1 MLEQS
6 ASSSSQ
12 KIQHT
17 IPDDCKPLMSE
28 AAYAALEASNLVID
42 IGQPVDFMLTYRLPF
57 AAVYDQIPMINE
69 RDDHRNVRD
78 YTCIRDNEFGE
89 SDDETAQNV
98 LARLGHSGANYWL
111 VYVCELDEPNEDGL
125 TKFFTLNTDG
135 FDAGKVHFA
144 GFSWKL
150 AEQVEADEMRADEQE
165 LEVLENL
172 RGIEYWLNDMILGV
186 TLRDAD
192 DGMYLV
198 YYEAL
203 KKQGYLDKSAIHRS
217 AKYAK
222 DSRGRKDYQKRKAE
236 YNTKTHVIPEKYE
249 QLVSDESKAILA
261 EQGLLIKV
269 QDMPRNCYLTNR
281 ARVFGVDGYHPDLEW
296 VQEHHNSGEN
306 LLIIG
311 QDFLA
316 PTVEETAEKVIA
328 TIAGD
333 RASKSWCAIYQYE
346 AQQPNE
352 WGHTKIYTANINDF
366 PAGEGHLAAIVVG
379 YNYDVGSFMAETPNQ
394 VADELGIHK
403 PALAHLSD
411 SEKADLLKEAQDDL
425 RQRVNSSL
433 FELEVWANGTL
444 VEVLFHRTDNGDY
457 IYGYPNDSYRNTDAG
472 EFNAQLQATIQKHI
486 DDMEN
491 RDANDR
497 AFLKSVSAT

>member
-1 MLEQS
+1 MTTVNV
-6 ASSSSQ
+6 Q
-12 KIQHT
+12 KHT
-17 IPDDCKPLMSE
+17 HQIPDDCKPLMSE
-28 AAYAALEASNLVID
+28 AAYAALEANNLVID
-42 IGQPVDFMLTYRLPF
+42 IGQPVDFMLTHRLPF

-69 RDDHRNVRD
+69 REDRRHVND
-78 YTCIRDNEFGE
+78 YTCIKDNEFGK
-89 SDDETAQNV
+89 SNDETAQNV
-98 LARLGHSGANYWL
+98 LARLGHSDASYWL

-125 TKFFTLNTDG
+125 TKFFTLNPNG
-135 FDAGKVHFA
+135 HDADKVHFA
-144 GFSWKL
+144 GFSWKP
-150 AEQVEADEMRADEQE
+150 AAQVEADDMRADEQE
-165 LEVLENL
+165 LEVLDNL
-172 RGIEYWLNDMILGV
+172 RGIESWLNDMILGV

-217 AKYAK
+217 ANYAK
-222 DSRGRKDYQKRKAE
+222 VSREHKDYQKRKAE

-249 QLVSDESKAILA
+249 HLVSDESKAILA

-269 QDMPRNCYLTNR
+269 QDLPRYCYLTNR
-281 ARVFGVDGYHPDLEW
+281 ASVFGVDGYHPDLKW

-306 LLIIG
+306 LLMID

-328 TIAGD
+328 TMAGE
-333 RASKSWCAIYQYE
+333 RTSKSWCAIYQYE

-352 WGHTKIYTANINDF
+352 WGHTKIYTANVNDF

-379 YNYDVGSFMAETPNQ
+379 YNYDVGAFMVETPNQ
-394 VADELGIHK
+394 AADEFVIHES
-403 PALAHLSD
+403 ALAHLSD
-411 SEKADLLKEAQDDL
+411 SEKADLLKSSQDDL
-425 RQRVNSSL
+425 QRRVNNSL
-433 FELEVWANGTL
+433 FELELWANGTL

-491 RDANDR
+491 REANDR